1 MSVPSQEDGGSAARP
16 NEVRM
21 NVAIAHANLLN
32 SINTHL
38 SLSARTRKL
47 LRRFLLVLL
56 LTLPCIA
63 FALGAE

>member
-1 MSVPSQEDGGSAARP
+1 
-16 NEVRM
+16 M
-21 NVAIAHANLLN
+21 NIAIVQANLLN

-47 LRRFLLVLL
+47 LRRLLLVLL